1 MKDYYNILE
10 VERGCSQDDIKKA
23 YRKLAIKYHPDKN
36 PDGDSKF
43 KEIAEAYGVLGD
55 AEKRKSYDRGG
66 SAGSTFEDL
75 RDMFGGFTTDDIFTQ
90 NWGLNLD
97 IVVNQTVELKDLLV
111 GKTIEVVYTK
121 RGESTPNRFSVDLN
135 PEKTKHQLIFD
146 GKRAFSRLTFQNMGN
161 SGKLGGGSMFNRTFI
176 GNLYVLLEIIVP
188 SGIDIDSA
196 GNIVDNREVNLDELI
211 NIENLI
217 FTSVSGTNFKIKSIN
232 AKSFS
237 DIKITIPGRGL
248 GSINQNKG
256 AYIFKIHTK
265 IPNFDKLT
273 DSEKLDLISLINKT
287 K

>member
-36 PDGDSKF
+36 PDGDAKF

-75 RDMFGGFTTDDIFTQ
+75 RDMFSGFGANDIFTQ
-90 NWGLNLD
+90 NWGVDLD
-97 IVVNQTVELKDLLV
+97 IVVNQKIELKDLLV

-121 RGESTPNRFSVDLN
+121 RGESTSNRFSVDLN
-135 PEKTKHQLIFD
+135 PETTKHQLIFD
-146 GKRAFSRLTFQNMGN
+146 GKRVFSRLTFQNMGN
-161 SGKLGGGSMFNRTFI
+161 TGKLGGGSMFNRTFI
-176 GNLYVLLEIIVP
+176 GNLYVLLEITLP
-188 SGIDIDSA
+188 AGIEIDSA
-196 GNIVDNREVNLDELI
+196 GNIVDNREVTLDDLI

-217 FTSVSGTNFKIKSIN
+217 FTSITGTNFKIKSLK
-232 AKSFS
+232 AKSFN
-237 DIKITIPGRGL
+237 DIKITIPGRGV
-248 GSINQNKG
+248 GINSLNKG

-265 IPNFDKLT
+265 VPNFDKLT